1 MNKEKSKK
9 REVTIHVGNG
19 SPMVTQRVDRNS
31 KCRCG
36 SGKKTK
42 NCCGVTTKFFYTKK
56 TESEKPINNETHE

>member
-1 MNKEKSKK
+1 MTKEK

-19 SPMVTQRVDRNS
+19 SPMATQKFDRNS

-42 NCCGVTTKFFYTKK
+42 NCCGEPTKFFYTKATKK
-56 TESEKPINNETHE
+56 TEPIKDENHE